1 MQSFAL
7 SAVEA
12 SELIRKREL
21 SCEELARST
30 LAQIT
35 RCEPVIRA
43 FAYLDPDAV
52 VRQAR
57 ELDKR
62 APGHALHGLTIAVK
76 DVIETFD
83 MPTTFN
89 TPAYA
94 DHRSAKDAACVATVR
109 ALGALV
115 VGKTDTV
122 EFGANGR
129 PAATRNPY
137 NLLHTPGGSSSGSA
151 AAVAAGM
158 AQLAFGTQT
167 GGSIIRP
174 AAYNGIFGFKP
185 THGVTSS
192 EGAKVYAPSLDTI
205 GWFGRSVADLS
216 LVADALRICD
226 EPASVPMALRGLK
239 VALYRGPHW
248 EKVDASGKAALEST
262 AAALAR
268 EGVEIVDVALP
279 TGFESLSAAQ
289 QVIIRQEGRRS
300 FLPELMSRPPDSM
313 HPLIRQTAENVA
325 GYTHADLVA
334 AYDAVGTYRPKF
346 DALFG
351 DIDHLD
357 VLLTPPALGEA
368 PLGLDDTG
376 SPACNSIWT
385 MLHAPCLSMPTG
397 LGGSGL
403 PVGIQMIAA
412 RYGDRRL
419 LDIAWAVQRALGLVV
434 APCWGTRVTAVG

>member
-1 MQSFAL
+1 MQPFAL

-21 SCEELARST
+21 SCEDLARST
-30 LAQIT
+30 LAQIA
-35 RCEPVIRA
+35 RCEPDIRA
-43 FAYLDPDAV
+43 FAYLDPEAV
-52 VRQAR
+52 VRRAR
-57 ELDKR
+57 ELDKL
-62 APGHALHGLTIAVK
+62 APGHPLHGLTLAIK

-83 MPTTFN
+83 MPTTYN

-94 DHRSAKDAACVATVR
+94 GHRSGKDAACVASVR
-109 ALGALV
+109 ALGALI

-129 PAATRNPY
+129 PAATRNPH
-137 NLLHTPGGSSSGSA
+137 NLMHTPGGSSSGSA

-205 GWFGRSVADLS
+205 GWYGRSVADLS

-226 EPASVPMALRGLK
+226 EPSSVPMALRGLK
-239 VALYRGPHW
+239 VGLYRGPHW
-248 EKVDASGKAALEST
+248 DKIDASGKTALEST

-268 EGVEIVDVALP
+268 EGVEIIDVMLP
-279 TGFESLSAAQ
+279 TGFESLTAAQ

-300 FLPELMSRPPDSM
+300 FLPELMSRPDAM
-313 HPLIRQTAENVA
+313 HPLIRDTAENVA
-325 GYTHADLVA
+325 GYSHRDLVA
-334 AYDAVGTYRPKF
+334 AYDAVATCRPKF
-346 DALFG
+346 DALFRHSG
-351 DIDHLD
+351 PLD
-357 VLLTPPALGEA
+357 AILTPPALGEA
-368 PLGLDDTG
+368 PYGLDDTG

-385 MLHAPCLSMPTG
+385 LLHAPCISMPTG
-397 LGGSGL
+397 LGSGGL
-403 PVGIQMIAA
+403 PVGVQMVAA
-412 RYGDRRL
+412 RFGDRRL
-419 LDIAWAVQRALGLVV
+419 LDIAWAVQRDLGFVV
-434 APCWGTRVTAVG
+434 APFTHTPTKT